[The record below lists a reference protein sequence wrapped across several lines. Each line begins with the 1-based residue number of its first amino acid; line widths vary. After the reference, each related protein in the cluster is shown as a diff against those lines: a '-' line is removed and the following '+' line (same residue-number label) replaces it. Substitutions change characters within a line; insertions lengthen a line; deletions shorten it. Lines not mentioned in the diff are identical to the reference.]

1 MTLALP
7 ALKRLPLLSEFILVV
22 LLAWLVAGWFLPEQE
37 EPVSNNINSIE
48 TAAQTL
54 PDLNNMI
61 ATTLFGQAAKNI
73 QPVAPVVQQKKAVA
87 LTPLTLKLLGTV
99 VAGTHSAAI
108 IALTPGGKQ
117 SAFFIGDNIQ
127 TGVVLK
133 IVEANAIIVDHNGSL
148 ERISLE
154 QGKPIV
160 STSMARLDRQTTPAA
175 APRVPPQRLNKR
187 MNRQHLQQ
195 QLQNLPALLSQALAR
210 PSFSNGKMNGF
221 IISNIVPG
229 SLYQQAGLQNGDI
242 IMAIN
247 GEKITNAAQAMG
259 IYAKLKSAPSLDL
272 QLQRGSGI
280 QNIHFDIR

>member
-22 LLAWLVAGWFLPEQE
+22 LLAWLVAGWLLPEQE
-37 EPVSNNINSIE
+37 AAVSNNINSIE

-54 PDLNNMI
+54 PDLNSMV
-61 ATTLFGQAAKNI
+61 ATTLFGQAAKKI
-73 QPVAPVVQQKKAVA
+73 QPVAPVVQQRKTVA

-99 VAGTHSAAI
+99 VAGAHSAAI
-108 IALTPGGKQ
+108 IALTPSGKQ
-117 SAFFIGDNIQ
+117 SVFFIGDNIQ

-133 IVEANAIIVDHNGSL
+133 TVEANAIIIDHNGSL

-160 STSMARLDRQTTPAA
+160 STSMPRLDRQTTA
-175 APRVPPQRLNKR
+175 APRAPPQRLNKR

-210 PSFSNGKMNGF
+210 PNFSNGKINGF

-247 GEKITNAAQAMG
+247 GAKITNAAQAMA
-259 IYAKLKSAPSLDL
+259 IYAKLKSAPALDL